1 VVAFVAF
8 ASLPFT
14 LRAGEYTVRTAEGAA
29 TVQVAANRF
38 DPFLAVTARP
48 ELAQSLPVDGQGDG
62 WASYTW
68 YSHPFVLRAI
78 FGRNVAAMGAI
89 NSYATVS
96 QPLRAACDPS
106 DEPALLR
113 QMSVFADSAL
123 QTLNALIAVVRR
135 SARIY
140 HVSDLR
146 RDEIHVTLRDD
157 DGRLLHE
164 DPLPASMTQEEQEQ
178 DSGVDLVGRDDA
190 WYASLQATLE
200 QGERD
205 SLANELV
212 MEAEM
217 ALSRRFPRQA
227 VTTCYTTLET
237 AASTLLTKGMR
248 RRGLSDDEIAHL
260 LSTKNL
266 ASKLDS
272 LLARYT
278 GFSLKRD
285 QRPLWNL
292 FTDLME
298 LRNDVVHRGGRVSED
313 EARATLKTTYELLH
327 WLGTVSSRNKG
338 SL

>member
-1 VVAFVAF
+1 MVAFVAF

-14 LRAGEYTVRTAEGAA
+14 LRAGDYPVRTAEGSAI
-29 TVQVAANRF
+29 VQVAANRF
-38 DPFLAVTARP
+38 DPFLAVAARP
-48 ELAQSLPVDGQGDG
+48 ELAQSLPVDGQAEG
-62 WASYTW
+62 WSSYTW

-89 NSYATVS
+89 NSYATLR
-96 QPLRAACDPS
+96 QPLAGPYDPT

-113 QMSVFADSAL
+113 QMSAFAEAAL
-123 QTLNALIAVVRR
+123 GTLNALIAVVRR

-157 DGRLLHE
+157 DGSLLHE
-164 DPLPASMTQEEQEQ
+164 DPLSASMTQEEEEQ

-190 WYASLQATLE
+190 WYAALQSTLE

-237 AASTLLTKGMR
+237 AASALLTKGMR
-248 RRGLSDDEIAHL
+248 RRGLPDDEIALL
-260 LSTKNL
+260 LSSKNL

-285 QRPLWNL
+285 QRLLWKP
-292 FTDLME
+292 FCDLME
-298 LRNDVVHRGGRVSED
+298 LRNEVVHRGGRVSE
-313 EARATLKTTYELLH
+313 EAARATLKTTYELLR
-327 WLGTVSSRNKG
+327 WLDTVSSRNK
-338 SL
+338 